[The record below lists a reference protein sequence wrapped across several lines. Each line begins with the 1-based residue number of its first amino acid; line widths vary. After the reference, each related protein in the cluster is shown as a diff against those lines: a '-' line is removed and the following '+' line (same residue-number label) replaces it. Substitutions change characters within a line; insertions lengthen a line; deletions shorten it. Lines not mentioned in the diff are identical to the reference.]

1 MYNCIKQKDA
11 NDMNSSWFWRLV
23 LEPTIRRPLRSA
35 SPHSWL
41 DVLEDRKL
49 PDIRSLTSTTQE
61 VSINHHPQKEEQER
75 LWLFQ
80 DIESSAHLPNQQET
94 NTFTFVLMVW
104 KKVIYNEIKI
114 VIKKQILKIKVE
126 IR

>member
-1 MYNCIKQKDA
+1 
-11 NDMNSSWFWRLV
+11 MNSSWFWRLV

-49 PDIRSLTSTTQE
+49 PDTRSLTSTTQE
-61 VSINHHPQKEEQER
+61 GSTIHHPQKEEPER
-75 LWLFQ
+75 LWLSQ
-80 DIESSAHLPNQQET
+80 DIKASAHLPNQQET

-104 KKVIYNEIKI
+104 KKSYIMK
-114 VIKKQILKIKVE
+114 LKL
-126 IR
+126 

>member
-1 MYNCIKQKDA
+1 
-11 NDMNSSWFWRLV
+11 MNSSWFWRLV

-61 VSINHHPQKEEQER
+61 VPNNHPQKEEPER
-75 LWLFQ
+75 LWLSQ
-80 DIESSAHLPNQQET
+80 DIEASAHLPNQQET

-104 KKVIYNEIKI
+104 KKSYIMK
-114 VIKKQILKIKVE
+114 LKL
-126 IR
+126 